1 MENEIIE
8 PEVIENQEPVVASVG
23 TSTRATTAQVKLP
36 EPEPEETKSADEP
49 PVTTEEK
56 PLELTDEQLREMFN
70 ARFPTKEEQTEEQKK
85 AEVSALDKRMLDIFL
100 EQGGKIEDFAKLKT
114 FADFDLKDLSK
125 AAIVSSLKEQGF
137 NDDEI
142 NEVLVEQYY
151 QINPD
156 ELEIGDEETDEEFE
170 ARKAKIAKKV
180 AYGNKR
186 FESKGQRV
194 KAQAEEKFDILRS
207 IIEERDL
214 EAKKQLEFIAKVDNL
229 ATTLPKN
236 ITLELGKLN
245 DKDLGSVKVD
255 VNAADITDVQN
266 QMKDPVT
273 LKKLLFNEDN
283 TINEQSIA
291 NLLLRNKLLERAAR
305 EALFIGQ
312 TRQSDVLG
320 AVFPTRN
327 PNALGLGAAPFSKQG
342 AGEGEVAGFGTAQ
355 RVRANR

>member
-8 PEVIENQEPVVASVG
+8 PEVIENQEPVIASVG
-23 TSTRATTAQVKLP
+23 TSTRATTVPVILP
-36 EPEPEETKSADEP
+36 EAEVNVVVDEA
-49 PVTTEEK
+49 PVITEEK
-56 PLELTDEQLREMFN
+56 LLELTDEQLRDLFN
-70 ARFPTKEEQTEEQKK
+70 KRFPTIEEQTEEQKK
-85 AEVSALDKRMLDIFL
+85 AEVSALDKRMLDVFL
-100 EQGGKIEDFAKLKT
+100 EQGGKIEDFSKLKS
-114 FADFDLKDLSK
+114 FADLDLKELSK

-137 NDDEI
+137 SEDEI

-151 QINPD
+151 QINPE

-170 ARKAKIAKKV
+170 ARKAKIAKKI

-214 EAKKQLEFIAKVDNL
+214 AAKQQLEFIAKVDNL

-273 LKKLLFNEDN
+273 LKKLLYNEDN
-283 TINEQSIA
+283 TINEQSVA

-305 EALFIGQ
+305 EALFVGQ

-327 PNALGLGAAPFSKQG
+327 PNALGLGATPFSNQG
-342 AGEGEVAGFGTAQ
+342 AGEGQVAGFGAAQ